1 VVKGEKRIQ
10 RIPLPYPPSSCIR
23 KQHPG
28 SPRMLSIAEEL
39 LMSSRMFLWKA
50 NFEGLDNLV
59 KRQTASKS
67 WRAIEGYLL

>member
-1 VVKGEKRIQ
+1 
-10 RIPLPYPPSSCIR
+10 
-23 KQHPG
+23 
-28 SPRMLSIAEEL
+28 MLSIAEEL